1 MVAGRGLEEAPMAC
15 PRSREN
21 RMHAGIISAWGRSI
35 HRRQITRW
43 SRAVT
48 GEWLACAHLIRPPSL
63 DRPDATLAR
72 GVREVSPARSRSTNV
87 TAIQLDRV
95 LQTWSLLKRYTVVI

>member
-1 MVAGRGLEEAPMAC
+1 MAC

-43 SRAVT
+43 SRAAT

-72 GVREVSPARSRSTNV
+72 GVREARSRSTNV

-95 LQTWSLLKRYTVVI
+95 LQSTVCTHAPYPCTWSLLKRYTVVI